1 MRLDVVSIPSRWAGP
16 SREVCIVVDV
26 LRASSTAVAMLA
38 AGAEAILVAA
48 GVDEARR
55 LARDLPGHLLCGERG
70 GLPPP
75 GFDYGN
81 SPREFAALDLKG
93 RRAILCTSNGTAAI
107 GACAEAPLV
116 LVGALLNAAAVGR
129 AAVRE
134 ARARGLDIAIVCAG
148 DDGGPSVGP
157 EDLLGA
163 GAIVDA
169 VCRQRRTAVEPTDG
183 AGAALDLY
191 RAWRGREE
199 SAFRATPHG
208 RELIA
213 LGLGE
218 DVAFCARRDTYRV
231 VPSLAKDEEGR
242 LVLKPLS

>member
-1 MRLDVVSIPSRWAGP
+1 MRLDVVSAPSFWVGP

-26 LRASSTAVAMLA
+26 LRASSTVVAMLA

-48 GVDEARR
+48 DVDEARR

-81 SPREFAALDLKG
+81 SPREFAALDLRG
-93 RRAILCTSNGTAAI
+93 RRAILCTSNGTKTI
-107 GACAEAPLV
+107 GACADAPLV
-116 LVGALLNAAAVGR
+116 LVGSLLNAAAVGR

-134 ARARGLDIAIVCAG
+134 ATARGLDVTIVCAG
-148 DDGGPSVGP
+148 GNGGTSVGP

-163 GAIVDA
+163 GAIADS

-183 AGAALDLY
+183 ARAALHLY

-199 SAFRATPHG
+199 NALRATPHG
-208 RELIA
+208 RELTA

-218 DVAFCARRDTYRV
+218 DVAFCAQSDAYRV
-231 VPSLAKDEEGR
+231 VPGLVRDEGGHLALEQ
-242 LVLKPLS
+242 LP

>member
-1 MRLDVVSIPSRWAGP
+1 MRLDIVSLPSRWEGP

-26 LRASSTAVAMLA
+26 LRASSTAVAMMA
-38 AGAEAILVAA
+38 SGAQAILVAA
-48 GVDEARR
+48 DVDEARR
-55 LARDLPGHLLCGERG
+55 QARDLPDHLLCGERG

-93 RRAILCTSNGTAAI
+93 RRAILCTSNGTKAI

-134 ARARGLDIAIVCAG
+134 ATERKLDIVIVCAG
-148 DDGGPSVGP
+148 DDGGTSVSP
-157 EDLLGA
+157 EDVLGA
-163 GAIVDA
+163 GAIADA
-169 VCRQRRTAVEPTDG
+169 VCSQRGTAVEPTAG
-183 AGAALDLY
+183 AQAALDLW
-191 RAWRGREE
+191 RAWREQEE
-199 SAFRATPHG
+199 GALRASPHG
-208 RELIA
+208 RELIS

-218 DVAFCARRDTYRV
+218 DLAFCARTDAYRV
-231 VPSLAKDEEGR
+231 VPALASDEEGR
-242 LVLKPLS
+242 LVLRPLP